1 MRGGFLKPGRRPY
14 ARFMQ
19 HRPLRVVLVDDHEMV
34 RYGLKA
40 MLGRHAARVEVV
52 GDTDTVDGAVELVE
66 ELDPGIV
73 LCDVRLRG
81 ASGLELCRELGE
93 SGARCRVVL
102 LSVYDDEQYL
112 FQALRAGAA
121 GYLLKRIESEE
132 LVRSL
137 ELVHEGETIVDP
149 TLGGRAAGTAARV
162 ASGRYWPGGGIGLTQ
177 RESEV
182 LSLMVGGASNQLIAS
197 QLVLG
202 SETIKS
208 HVRSI
213 YRKLRVSDRAS
224 AVSHALREGMF
235 S

>member
-1 MRGGFLKPGRRPY
+1 MSS
-14 ARFMQ
+14 A
-19 HRPLRVVLVDDHEMV
+19 PLRVVLVDDHEIV

-52 GDTDTVDGAVELVE
+52 GDTATVDGAIELVG
-66 ELDPGIV
+66 ELDPDIV

-81 ASGLELCRELGE
+81 TSGLELCRELGE
-93 SGARCRVVL
+93 SEARCRVVL
-102 LSVYDDEQYL
+102 LTVYDDEQYL
-112 FQALRAGAA
+112 FEALRAGAA
-121 GYLLKRIESEE
+121 GYLLKRIESDE

-137 ELVHEGETIVDP
+137 ELVRDGETIVDP

-162 ASGRYWPGGGIGLTQ
+162 ASERYWPGAGLGLTQ

-182 LSLMVGGASNQLIAS
+182 LSLMVNGASNQGMAT

-202 SETIKS
+202 TETIKS

-213 YRKLRVSDRAS
+213 YRKLGVSDRAS
-224 AVSHALREGMF
+224 AVSHALRGRIF
-235 S
+235 